1 MTNKANNGHHNNNR
15 RKKTEGWTAYKR
27 YPRSVCITVYDM
39 QGNPIS
45 DDVVRRIVSQAE
57 ESIKGANLGSLAIAV
72 NKG

>member
-1 MTNKANNGHHNNNR
+1 VSNNNNNR
-15 RKKTEGWTAYKR
+15 KRRKNEGWTAYKQ

-45 DDVVRRIVSQAE
+45 DDIVKKIVSHAE
-57 ESIKGANLGSLAIAV
+57 DSIKSDNFNSLAIAV